1 MSEAQRWVLRV
12 ALRCLARRET
22 ERQWKQVQEQLEK
35 EKVQPA
41 ATSEIGSSNDEEALF
56 KEGMQRLLQCSSEMA
71 NASDQNSLFSALE
84 KMSASD
90 PGMNE
95 FMNAMMSTVLSKD
108 FMYPPLQSLLE
119 KFGPYLEENKGK
131 LSEEDLS
138 KYQHQQEVIEKR
150 QFNHGSGGKIGFLK
164 RKYRKI

>member
-1 MSEAQRWVLRV
+1 
-12 ALRCLARRET
+12 
-22 ERQWKQVQEQLEK
+22 LEK

-41 ATSEIGSSNDEEALF
+41 ATSDIGSSNDEEVLF
-56 KEGMQRLLQCSSEMA
+56 REGMQRLLQCSSEMA

-119 KFGPYLEENKGK
+119 KFGPYLEENKEK

-150 QFNHGSGGKIGFLK
+150 QLTCTK
-164 RKYRKI
+164 